1 LRIDS
6 SKINIRGDR
15 NWDERRGGFHGGR
28 HSGQQWR
35 QRDQENPQKFETN
48 RAQQFDLRE
57 NLNQARVQ
65 DRNEKKHE
73 ENKAV
78 EEAINDSGKVPVQNP
93 QNMTEGNSGKE
104 AAEGKSNIILCKR
117 CGKVGH
123 KSEECFRPLVCPRCK
138 REGHVARACPEIM
151 PWECITPFC
160 GLAAPELGFHI
171 IQDDDDGEA
180 ARETA
185 NLAVI
190 TIK

>member
-1 LRIDS
+1 LRTDS
-6 SKINIRGDR
+6 RNINNRGDR

>member
-1 LRIDS
+1 
-6 SKINIRGDR
+6 
-15 NWDERRGGFHGGR
+15 
-28 HSGQQWR
+28 
-35 QRDQENPQKFETN
+35 
-48 RAQQFDLRE
+48 
-57 NLNQARVQ
+57 VQ